1 MNGRKNS
8 AEALR
13 YYTLAAE
20 RGNIKAMHNLAV
32 IHAEGAEGQP
42 DMKAATRWFRMA
54 ADRGVAD
61 SQYNLGVLYARG
73 LGVEANL
80 AESYRWF
87 ALAANQGDTDAAKKR
102 DDVAKRLDVQTLV
115 AAKLAVQTWAPAPIE
130 TSANEVRLRPEWEKA
145 EAPARKRSV
154 KK

>member
-1 MNGRKNS
+1 
-8 AEALR
+8 
-13 YYTLAAE
+13 
-20 RGNIKAMHNLAV
+20 
-32 IHAEGAEGQP
+32 
-42 DMKAATRWFRMA
+42 MA

-115 AAKLAVQTWAPAPIE
+115 AAKLAVQTWAAAPIE
-130 TSANEVRLRPEWEKA
+130 AAANEVRLKPEWDKA
-145 EAPARKRSV
+145 EVPARKRSV